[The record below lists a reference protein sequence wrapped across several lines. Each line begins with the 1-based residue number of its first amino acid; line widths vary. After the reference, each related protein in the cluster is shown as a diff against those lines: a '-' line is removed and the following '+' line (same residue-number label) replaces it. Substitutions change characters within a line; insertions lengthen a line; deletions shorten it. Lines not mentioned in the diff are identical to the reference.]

1 LIQALTRVGV
11 ITLRVPSAASYKV
24 SVNARPGRT
33 AVGVPQRSSSGY
45 AITATTDVGAILV
58 GALA

>member
-1 LIQALTRVGV
+1 V